1 MNAID
6 QTLMSAVE
14 RECSLLQFREDHEAK
29 NERLD
34 DMMMREVK
42 EARQRI
48 RRVRK
53 AAADEVAQIDAEIAA
68 LIARKAEVE
77 AGTDAKVEAENRRI
91 KRCRAFLSA
100 AE

>member
-6 QTLMSAVE
+6 QSLASAVE
-14 RECSLLQFREDHEAK
+14 RECSLIQFSEDHEAK

-53 AAADEVAQIDAEIAA
+53 DAADEVARIDAEIAA

-77 AGTDAKVEAENRRI
+77 AGTDAKVEAESRRI

>member
-6 QTLMSAVE
+6 QTLAYAVE
-14 RECSLLQFREDHEAK
+14 RECTILQFREDHEAK

-53 AAADEVAQIDAEIAA
+53 AAADEVAQIDAEIAS

-77 AGTDAKVEAENRRI
+77 AGTDAKVEAESRRI
-91 KRCRAFLSA
+91 KRCRAFLAA